1 MTITNLINKAP
12 AGVMSRANAHVFTF
26 TTTVDTY
33 VVIDTV
39 VVAGFPALTNSIAV
53 TTNNL
58 LFKFEYSRDGV
69 NWSTSIE
76 DFPIAAATTGMLTA
90 ARNALLY
97 RVSVKPAAAGVHGS
111 CTWSLILNDVLLSS
125 EYRGAFTYEA
135 LTITSGA
142 AVPLTLA
149 TFDGALTAN
158 ITVENNP
165 IRIRWDGTSPTT
177 TEGHL
182 LQAGDQIKLDF
193 TADLW
198 HFRAIATGADSKIR
212 VTYSK

>member
-1 MTITNLINKAP
+1 MMAR
-12 AGVMSRANAHVFTF
+12 GNAHIFTY

-33 VVIDTV
+33 EVIDTV
-39 VVAGFPALTNSIAV
+39 NVAGFPGLANTLAV

-58 LFKFEYSRDGV
+58 LFKFEYSRDGT
-69 NWSTSIE
+69 NWVTSIE
-76 DFPIAAATTGMLTA
+76 DFPIAAAASNTLTA
-90 ARNALLY
+90 ARNAILY

-111 CTWSLILNDVLLSS
+111 CTWTLILNDQVLSA

-135 LTITSGA
+135 LTITNA
-142 AVPLTLA
+142 VAVPLTLA

-158 ITVENNP
+158 ITVEDNP
-165 IRIRWDGTSPTT
+165 IRVRWDGTAPTT

-182 LQAGDQIKLDF
+182 LQSGDQLKLDF
-193 TADLW
+193 TADIW
-198 HFRAIATGADSKIR
+198 HFRAIATGANSKLR